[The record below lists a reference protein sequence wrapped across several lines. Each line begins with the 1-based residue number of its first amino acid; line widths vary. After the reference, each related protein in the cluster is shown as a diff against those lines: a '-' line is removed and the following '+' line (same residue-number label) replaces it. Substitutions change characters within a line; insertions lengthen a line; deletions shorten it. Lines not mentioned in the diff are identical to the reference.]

1 MSLLT
6 ELVQRLPGA
15 QLRGADPARRLIF
28 QFDGAWLDA
37 RARES
42 PVVEIFIRT
51 SRLPFRMRVRP
62 GYEIE
67 TEDSALAG
75 LWLDPPAEAALRA
88 IGDFDVFYEGGE
100 VLLTRDSVEDADA
113 LAQALRAAA
122 VVAMRPQR
130 LAAEWLELAHALGGS
145 TTSDRW
151 DCDGGFQ
158 AVFERGAATV
168 HIDNYFG
175 DPPVGLRT
183 RVHARRVAPDGDR
196 WALWSPKIPRGYRP
210 QVDASEKVTLD
221 RWSGV
226 AADSAALLGK
236 LRPLDSLLGEANPDA
251 MWTDGSEVALW
262 WTGMATSPIWL
273 GPAVE
278 LVARLAI
285 EALGAD
291 GGPYR

>member
-42 PVVEIFIRT
+42 PMVEIFIRT

-100 VLLTRDSVEDADA
+100 VLLTRDTVEDAD
-113 LAQALRAAA
+113 
-122 VVAMRPQR
+122 
-130 LAAEWLELAHALGGS
+130 EL
-145 TTSDRW
+145 
-151 DCDGGFQ
+151 
-158 AVFERGAATV
+158 
-168 HIDNYFG
+168 
-175 DPPVGLRT
+175 
-183 RVHARRVAPDGDR
+183 
-196 WALWSPKIPRGYRP
+196 
-210 QVDASEKVTLD
+210 
-221 RWSGV
+221 
-226 AADSAALLGK
+226 
-236 LRPLDSLLGEANPDA
+236 
-251 MWTDGSEVALW
+251 
-262 WTGMATSPIWL
+262 
-273 GPAVE
+273 
-278 LVARLAI
+278 
-285 EALGAD
+285 
-291 GGPYR
+291 